1 MNVILK
7 HSIRFVLFLLLQV
20 LVLNQV
26 EVGQGIQLMVYP
38 LFVFLLPV
46 ELNVISLMLL
56 SFFFGIS
63 IDAMSDTYGLHASS
77 LLVFAF
83 LRPMVFALFA
93 PRDGYDPLTETTLF
107 TMGTAWFLK
116 TFGILIL
123 AHHFWYFLLEM
134 FKWNEVLFILQKTA
148 LSAPLTLLLC
158 LLIQYL
164 FLQKKTER

>member
-1 MNVILK
+1 MNIILK

-20 LVLNQV
+20 LVLNQI
-26 EVGQGIQLMVYP
+26 EVGYGIQLMAYP

-46 ELNVISLMLL
+46 ELSVISLMMI
-56 SFFFGIS
+56 SFFLGIS

-77 LLVFAF
+77 LLVFSF
-83 LRPMVFALFA
+83 LRPMVFTLFA
-93 PRDGYDPLTETTLF
+93 PRDGYDPLMETSLF

-116 TFGILIL
+116 TFGLLIL

-134 FKWNEVLFILQKTA
+134 FKWNEIIFILQKTA
-148 LSAPLTLLLC
+148 LSAPLSMLLG

-164 FLQKKTER
+164 FLHKKTER